1 MWPFPARLPGTPAW
15 STPIAEAPL
24 LAVDFETTGLD
35 PRKDRIVSIGWIPVD
50 GLTIDLS
57 GAGYLVVAGGEVG
70 DSATIHQ
77 LTDDVVTAG
86 VSPEEAYHQLMGA
99 LQGRMMLAHFAEI
112 EVNFLAA
119 LHRRVTGQRVSI
131 PSLDTLAIERRH
143 MERVSQYPRGDD
155 LRLARVRQRFGL
167 PAYANH
173 NALTDALAC
182 AELYLAQMGR
192 ETEVRARAL
201 ADLRY

>member
-1 MWPFPARLPGTPAW
+1 MWPFPARLPDTPAW
-15 STPIAEAPL
+15 STPITEAPL
-24 LAVDFETTGLD
+24 LAVDFETTGLR
-35 PRKDRIVSIGWIPVD
+35 PRQDRIVSIGWIPLD

-70 DSATIHQ
+70 ESATIHQ

-86 VSPEEAYHQLMGA
+86 VPPEEAYRQLREA
-99 LQGRMMLAHFAEI
+99 LRGRMMLAHFAEI
-112 EVNFLAA
+112 EVRFLAA
-119 LHRRVTGQRVSI
+119 LHRRVTGERVTI
-131 PSLDTLAIERRH
+131 PAIDTLAIERRH
-143 MERVSQYPRGDD
+143 MERISQYPRGDD

-167 PAYANH
+167 PVYANH

-192 ETEVRARAL
+192 ETRGRARAL